1 MWCTTPHRTFSYSA
15 VAGFLAGYL
24 TASLGCSHGV
34 LVPQDHWAK
43 LRSVVHVGLIS
54 LVKERR
60 EALEKLQDLP
70 DDVAYR
76 DDGDAE
82 YVLF

>member
-1 MWCTTPHRTFSYSA
+1 MPHR
-15 VAGFLAGYL
+15 VAWLFAW
-24 TASLGCSHGV
+24 CV
-34 LVPQDHWAK
+34 VWLVPQDHWAK

-82 YVLF
+82 YVLFSCCQPVPT